1 MLHVVDLENCNLASV
16 LRAFDRIGVATTT
29 VNTPDQLADARAI
42 VLPGVGAFA
51 ASMGRLNAR
60 GFSRVLRD
68 MVLRDGVPLLGI
80 CLGMQLLGDASEEHG
95 IHPGL
100 GLVPGTVKRLR
111 PASTADKVPHVGWA
125 DAVPA
130 KESYLFPDKTVSS
143 FYFDHSYHFDCDDS
157 TDIAARTRFGGD
169 EITVAV
175 QRGHVAGV
183 QFHPEKS
190 QDAGL
195 DLLSAHLD
203 WLRGKGRL

>member
-1 MLHVVDLENCNLASV
+1 MLHVIDLQNCNLASV
-16 LRAFDRIGVATTT
+16 LRAFDRIGVPTRT
-29 VNTPDQLADARAI
+29 VSAPQQLADARAV

-51 ASMGRLNAR
+51 ASMSKLDDR
-60 GFSRVLRD
+60 GFSPVLRD
-68 MVLRDGVPLLGI
+68 MVQRDGVPLLGI

-111 PASTADKVPHVGWA
+111 PASQADKVPNVGWA
-125 DAVPA
+125 DAVPV
-130 KESYLFPDKTVSS
+130 KESYLFPDRNVSS

-157 TDIAARTRFGGD
+157 SDIAARTEFGGQD
-169 EITVAV
+169 ITVAI

-195 DLLSAHLD
+195 DLLSAHIG

>member
-1 MLHVVDLENCNLASV
+1 MLHVIDLQNCNLASV
-16 LRAFDRIGVATTT
+16 LRAFGRIGIATVTA
-29 VNTPDQLADARAI
+29 NAPEQIRDARAI

-51 ASMGRLNAR
+51 ASMGKLNDR
-60 GFSRVLRD
+60 GFAPVLRD
-68 MVLRDGVPLLGI
+68 MTQRDGVPLLGI

-95 IHPGL
+95 IHAGL
-100 GLVPGTVKRLR
+100 GLVPGTVKLLDPGNR
-111 PASTADKVPHVGWA
+111 PDKVPNVGWA
-125 DAVPA
+125 DVVPA
-130 KESYLFPDKTVSS
+130 KESYLYPDARSSS

-157 TDIAARTRFGGD
+157 SDIAARTEFGGQ

-175 QRGHVAGV
+175 QRGHIAGV

-195 DLLSAHLD
+195 DLLSAHIE

>member
-1 MLHVVDLENCNLASV
+1 MLHVIDLENCNLGSV
-16 LRAFDRIGVATTT
+16 LRAFDRIGISTTP
-29 VNTPDQLADARAI
+29 VREPAQLADAKAI

-51 ASMGRLNAR
+51 ASMGKLDER
-60 GFSRVLRD
+60 GFSPVLRD
-68 MVLRDGVPLLGI
+68 LVQRDGVPLLGI

-95 IHPGL
+95 IHAGL

-111 PASTADKVPHVGWA
+111 PVSRADKVPHVGWA

-130 KESYLFPDKTVSS
+130 KESYLFPEQTVSS

-157 TDIAARTRFGGD
+157 PDIAARTRFGD
-169 EITVAV
+169 EEITVAI

-195 DLLSAHLD
+195 DLLSAHLH